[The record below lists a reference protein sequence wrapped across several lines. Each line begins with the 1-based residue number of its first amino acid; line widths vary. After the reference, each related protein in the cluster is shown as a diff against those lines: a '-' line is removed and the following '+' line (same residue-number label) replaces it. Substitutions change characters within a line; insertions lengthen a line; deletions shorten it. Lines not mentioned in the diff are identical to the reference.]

1 MSGSLRLRRIG
12 SHVVTSGSPTPAS
25 GGATAPLGVAVVGAG
40 RMGTFHAHNLAGMP
54 GATVPIVVDVVEDA
68 AQELAAA
75 VGAEATTDLA
85 AALARTDVGAVVIT
99 VTSAAHH
106 EAILAA
112 AAAGKHVFVEKPITL
127 TVAESL

>member
-12 SHVVTSGSPTPAS
+12 SHVVSSPTPAS
-25 GGATAPLGVAVVGAG
+25 RGVGAAPLGVAVVGAG

-85 AALARTDVGAVVIT
+85 AALARAEVDAVVIT

>member
-12 SHVVTSGSPTPAS
+12 SHVVTSGSPSPAS
-25 GGATAPLGVAVVGAG
+25 GAAAAPLGVAVVGAG

-85 AALARTDVGAVVIT
+85 AALARADVGAVVIT

-127 TVAESL
+127 TVSQSL